1 MSDRIF
7 LEALD
12 IQGVIGI
19 YDWERTTKQTI
30 RVDLEMPANASL
42 ASGSDD
48 ISDTLNYKDVAKR
61 IISYVEGTEYQLIET
76 LVENIASIIL
86 DDFKV
91 SWVEVSVS
99 KPGAIRGSQNV
110 GIKIRRGVADD
121 GARRDV
127 YLSLGSNIEAKKQL
141 NMALAG
147 LTEKF
152 GSLRQ
157 STVYQNKAVGFE
169 GDDFLNMVV
178 GFKTRDGLADIKAAC
193 AEIEDA
199 SGRDRT
205 APKFSPRTLDI
216 DLLMFGDTVLTKGD
230 TLLPRPEIL
239 KFPFMLR
246 PLAELAGDVRHP
258 TLEYTLAQLWK
269 ELEGDSHGGHDMQP
283 VSLTS

>member
-19 YDWERTTKQTI
+19 YDWERNTKQTI
-30 RVDLEMPANASL
+30 RVDLEMPANASF

-61 IISYVEGTEYQLIET
+61 IISYVESTEYQLIET
-76 LVENIASIIL
+76 LVESIASIIL
-86 DDFKV
+86 DEFRV

-99 KPGAIRGSQNV
+99 KPGAIRGSKNV

-127 YLSLGSNIEAKKQL
+127 YLSLGSNIDPKV
-141 NMALAG
+141 NMRKALDLLA
-147 LTEKF
+147 ERF

-169 GDDFLNMVV
+169 GEDFLNMVV
-178 GFKTRDGLADIKAAC
+178 GFGTRVGLDEIKRIC
-193 AEIEDA
+193 TEIEDEC
-199 SGRDRT
+199 GRDRGT
-205 APKFSPRTLDI
+205 LKFAPRTLDI
-216 DLLMFGDTVLTKGD
+216 DLLMFGDTVLTRGD

-269 ELEGDSHGGHDMQP
+269 ELRSDGQGGHEMTP
-283 VSLTS
+283 VSLI

>member
-7 LEALD
+7 LEALE

-30 RVDLEMPANASL
+30 RVDLEMPANALL

-61 IISYVEGTEYQLIET
+61 IITFVEGTEFQLIET
-76 LVENIASIIL
+76 LVESIASLIL
-86 DDFKV
+86 EDFKV
-91 SWVEVSVS
+91 SWVEVAVS
-99 KPGAIRGSQNV
+99 KPGAVRGSKNV
-110 GIKIRRGVADD
+110 GVKIRRGVADD

-127 YLSLGSNIEAKKQL
+127 FLALGSNIEPRNYL
-141 NMALAG
+141 NKSIEM
-147 LTEKF
+147 LTERF

-169 GDDFLNMVV
+169 GEDFLNMVV
-178 GFKTRDGLADIKAAC
+178 GFSTRLGLDEVKQAC
-193 AEIEDA
+193 AQIENVC
-199 SGRDRT
+199 GRERG
-205 APKFSPRTLDI
+205 AEKFAPRTLDI

-269 ELEGDSHGGHDMQP
+269 ELKGDNHGAHEMTP
-283 VSLTS
+283 VSLD

>member
-7 LEALD
+7 LEALE

-61 IISYVEGTEYQLIET
+61 IINYVESTKFQLIES
-76 LVENIASIIL
+76 LVESIASIIL
-86 DDFKV
+86 EEFRV
-91 SWVEVSVS
+91 SWVEVAVS
-99 KPGAIRGSQNV
+99 KPGAVRGSKNV
-110 GIKIRRGVADD
+110 GVKIRRGVADD

-127 YLSLGSNIEAKKQL
+127 FLALGSNIEPRKYL
-141 NMALAG
+141 TTALDG
-147 LTEKF
+147 LTERF

-169 GDDFLNMVV
+169 GEDFLNMVV
-178 GFKTRDGLADIKAAC
+178 GFSTRVGLEDIKRAC
-193 AEIEDA
+193 AEIEDDC
-199 SGRDRT
+199 GRVRG
-205 APKFSPRTLDI
+205 AEKFAPRTLDI

-246 PLAELAGDVRHP
+246 PFAELAGDVRHP

-269 ELEGDSHGGHDMQP
+269 ELKGDSHGAHDMTP
-283 VSLTS
+283 VNLD

>member
-30 RVDLEMPANASL
+30 RVDLEMPANASF

-61 IISYVEGTEYQLIET
+61 VIAYVENTEYQLIET
-76 LVENIASIIL
+76 LVQNIASIIL
-86 DDFKV
+86 DEFKV

-99 KPGAIRGSQNV
+99 KPGAIRGSKNV

-127 YLSLGSNIEAKKQL
+127 FLSLGSNVEPQHNMNQAIEL
-141 NMALAG
+141 
-147 LTEKF
+147 LTERF

-169 GDDFLNMVV
+169 GEDFLNMVV
-178 GFKTRDGLADIKAAC
+178 GFSTRANLDEIKSIC
-193 AEIEDA
+193 TEIEDDC
-199 SGRDRT
+199 GRERGT
-205 APKFSPRTLDI
+205 KKFAPRSLDI

-269 ELEGDSHGGHDMQP
+269 ELRGDSHGTHEMTP
-283 VSLTS
+283 VSLV

>member
-7 LEALD
+7 LKDLD

-30 RVDLEMPANASL
+30 RVNLEMPANASL

-61 IISYVEGTEYQLIET
+61 VIAYVEGTEYQLIET

-86 DDFKV
+86 EEFGV

-99 KPGAIRGSQNV
+99 KPGAIRGSRDV

-121 GARRDV
+121 GAQRDV
-127 YLSLGSNIEAKKQL
+127 YLALGSNIEPKRYLQA
-141 NMALAG
+141 ALEK
-147 LTEKF
+147 LTEQF

-169 GDDFLNMVV
+169 GEDFLNMVV
-178 GFKTRDGLADIKAAC
+178 GFKTRTGLDELKRIFADIEDDC
-193 AEIEDA
+193 GRVRGAE
-199 SGRDRT
+199 
-205 APKFSPRTLDI
+205 KFAPRTLDI
-216 DLLMFGDTVLTKGD
+216 DLLLFGDTVLTKGD

-246 PLAELAGDVRHP
+246 PLAELAGDLRHP

-269 ELEGDSHGGHDMQP
+269 ELAGDSHGAHDMSP
-283 VSLTS
+283 VSLT